1 MEPGTERVPP
11 GRVRLEEHEHS
22 LGEHERD
29 VALEPVLQAYTLTG
43 DRVPRLRHVDQHHI
57 AVDARREPSELV
69 RPLVERPTRL
79 QVESRVVPVAREDP
93 VADRSAVQWEAHVRA
108 PVVDGVHVVAV
119 GEEADDVMVVMD
131 HEPPGSS

>member
-1 MEPGTERVPP
+1 
-11 GRVRLEEHEHS
+11 
-22 LGEHERD
+22 
-29 VALEPVLQAYTLTG
+29 
-43 DRVPRLRHVDQHHI
+43 LRHVDQHHI

-93 VADRSAVQWEAHVRA
+93 VADRSACSGEAHVRA

-131 HEPPGSS
+131 HEPPAARSSTSDATGTKRSAATSVTAMLAR